1 MFFDYVQRIY
11 IGKHMHKESKFLIQT
26 VIISVLLH
34 VELLTLRTFRGV
46 CVGRCVLPLLIKVV
60 VSTLDYKVHLPYL

>member
-1 MFFDYVQRIY
+1 
-11 IGKHMHKESKFLIQT
+11 MHKESKFLIQT

-34 VELLTLRTFRGV
+34 GELLTLQTSRGV
-46 CVGRCVLPLLIKVV
+46 HVGRCVLPLLIKVV